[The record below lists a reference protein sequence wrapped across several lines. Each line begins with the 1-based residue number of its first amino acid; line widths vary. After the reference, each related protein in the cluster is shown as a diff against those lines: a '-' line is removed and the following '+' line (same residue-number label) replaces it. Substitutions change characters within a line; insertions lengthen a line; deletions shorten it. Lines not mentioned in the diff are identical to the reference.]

1 MERTLCETHG
11 GTCLL
16 KTGVKEGPNKGK
28 SFYICTARDATPCN
42 FTLPTEIPPS
52 HCLQHE
58 DSTVELQSLI
68 YNEKQDEYKLFYRC
82 LLGKTEGQKWCGCV
96 PWREKDPE
104 KRTDLSDK
112 DLQSSS
118 PTPVRNPFKVKTK
131 HNKSSE
137 RKRDPDAAKDRD
149 EISGENKHVNGKYH
163 GSAKKKEERSKTTEV
178 EGNNRNGSDG
188 QSGLD
193 REGKDSGGSE
203 SWRNKTL
210 PAGMKIKKRVSNDER
225 LRSKAEDG
233 ACPESPNS
241 VNESVQRP
249 SESKTSL
256 KDQQEKKPTKTGS
269 SPQIPSKSSAACD
282 KKASVENE
290 TKDDRSNKQS
300 TANLKSVT
308 DKTQSLQSKSSSP
321 SYSTS
326 QDVPVSEKPTAL
338 NFQKTVPN
346 QSQAKDQKGIARF
359 GEWSDEEGDVQ
370 LVSVQPPTQQSAP
383 TPAAPVQKTLT
394 SFPGFQPASKVQGRS
409 EDPSALHSHLSA
421 QLKQKKATLSVVNV
435 SALPDKGERLKS
447 QVKELEEALESLSL
461 TTASL
466 SESQD
471 KDKSQA
477 EHKAAHS
484 HSNPFSRPG
493 GAILLPTAPAPMLKE
508 SSSSSLGLNLSQGY
522 SQMFGVNAQNQA
534 FYGGRMTENRL
545 LAVRSATTE
554 AIDHLHD
561 SLESCPT
568 EDTESPDPKGIK
580 VELLPHQRIA
590 LAWLLWRETQ
600 KPCGGILAD
609 DMGLGKTLTMI
620 SLILSQK
627 KKDEK
632 LEEWISK
639 KDSTIVASQGTL
651 IICPAS
657 LLHHWKKEIDKHV
670 KSSRLSVYL
679 YHGPNRQRSS
689 SVLAEHDVVITT
701 YSLVSKEIPV
711 QKEDAE
717 KPSQD
722 SDHVAS
728 DLPPLLRV
736 SWARV
741 ILDEAHNIKNPK
753 VQTSM
758 AVCKLRARSRWAVTG
773 TPIQNNLL
781 DMYSLLKFLRC
792 SPFDEYKLW
801 KAQVDNGSKRGGDR
815 LNILT
820 RALLLR
826 RTKDQRDA
834 TGKPLVSLPDRTCEV
849 HRLKL
854 SEDEQAVY
862 DVVFAQS
869 RSTLQNYL
877 KRHEEGNIKK
887 GDNSNPFEKVAR
899 EFGMS
904 QQDSLSSSQQ
914 PQASSTIHILSLLLR
929 LRQCCCHL
937 SLLKK
942 TLDQSELQGDGV
954 ALSLEEQLCALSLSE
969 PSDSDP
975 KDTVSLNGSR
985 FSSEL
990 FQDTRESTKVSAIL
1004 TELREIRKKNQKS
1017 VIVSQWTSMLH
1028 IVAVHLK
1035 KMGLKFAVIDGTV
1048 NPKRRMDLV
1057 EEFNTNPKG
1066 PQVMLVSLCAGGVGI
1081 NLIGGNHL
1089 FLIDMHWNP
1098 ALEDQACDRIYR
1110 VGQSR
1115 DVTIHRFVCDGT
1127 VEDKIS
1133 SLQEKKKEL
1142 AQKVLS
1148 GTGSSFTKLS
1158 LADLRVIFGV

>member
-1 MERTLCETHG
+1 MERTLCETHD

-58 DSTVELQSLI
+58 DSMVELQSLI

-82 LLGKTEGQKWCGCV
+82 LHGKTEGQKWCGCV

-118 PTPVRNPFKVKTK
+118 LTPVRNPFKVKTK
-131 HNKSSE
+131 HKSSE

-149 EISGENKHVNGKYH
+149 EISGENKHVNGKYN
-163 GSAKKKEERSKTTEV
+163 GSAKQKEERSKTTAV

-359 GEWSDEEGDVQ
+359 GEWSDEEDDVQ

-409 EDPSALHSHLSA
+409 EDPRALHSHLSS

-493 GAILLPTAPAPMLKE
+493 GTILLPTAPAPMLKE

-545 LAVRSATTE
+545 LAVRNATTE

-580 VELLPHQRIA
+580 VELLPHQRRA

-639 KDSTIVASQGTL
+639 KDSTIVASLGTL

-657 LLHHWKKEIDKHV
+657 LLHHWKKEIDKRV

-717 KPSQD
+717 KPSRD

-801 KAQVDNGSKRGGDR
+801 KAQVDNGSKRGGER

-877 KRHEEGNIKK
+877 KRHEEGNTKK

-904 QQDSLSSSQQ
+904 QQDSMSSSQQ

-990 FQDTRESTKVSAIL
+990 FQDTRESTKISAIL

-1035 KMGLKFAVIDGTV
+1035 KMGLTFAVIDGTV

-1115 DVTIHRFVCDGT
+1115 DVTIHRFVCDGS

>member
-1 MERTLCETHG
+1 MERILCEAHG
-11 GTCLL
+11 SICLL

-28 SFYICTARDATPCN
+28 SFYICTARDVTPCN

-58 DSTVELQSLI
+58 DSMVELQTLI
-68 YNEKQDEYKLFYRC
+68 YNEKKNKYKLFYRC
-82 LLGKTEGQKWCGCV
+82 MLGRSEGQKWCGCV
-96 PWREKDPE
+96 PWSEKDPE
-104 KRTDLSDK
+104 NRTDLSDK

-118 PTPVRNPFKVKTK
+118 LTPVRNPFKVKK
-131 HNKSSE
+131 KQDKSSE
-137 RKRDPDAAKDRD
+137 HKRDLDAEKDR
-149 EISGENKHVNGKYH
+149 EVNGENKHVNGKDH
-163 GSAKKKEERSKTTEV
+163 GSAKKKEERSKTTET
-178 EGNNRNGSDG
+178 EANNKNGSDG

-193 REGKDSGGSE
+193 REGKEPGGSE
-203 SWRNKTL
+203 SWRNKKL
-210 PAGMKIKKRVSNDER
+210 PAGMKIKKRVSDDER
-225 LRSKAEDG
+225 PRSTSEDG
-233 ACPESPNS
+233 SCPESPNS
-241 VNESVQRP
+241 VNGSIQGP
-249 SESKTSL
+249 SESESSL

-269 SPQIPSKSSAACD
+269 SAQSPSKSSSACD
-282 KKASVENE
+282 KKASAEIE

-300 TANLKSVT
+300 TSNSKSVT
-308 DKTQSLQSKSSSP
+308 DKTQSLQSKSSS
-321 SYSTS
+321 SSSSTS
-326 QDVPVSEKPTAL
+326 QDVTVSEKPKAL
-338 NFQKTVPN
+338 NVQKTVPE

-359 GEWSDEEGDVQ
+359 GEWSDGEDDVQ

-383 TPAAPVQKTLT
+383 TTAAPVQKTLT
-394 SFPGFQPASKVQGRS
+394 SFPGFQPASKVQGQS
-409 EDPSALHSHLSA
+409 EDPRALHSHLTA

-461 TTASL
+461 TTVSL

-471 KDKSQA
+471 KDKSEV

-493 GAILLPTAPAPMLKE
+493 GTIHLPVAPAPMLKE

-522 SQMFGVNAQNQA
+522 SQMFGVNPQSQA

-545 LAVRSATTE
+545 LAVRNATTE

-568 EDTESPDPKGIK
+568 EDTEAPDPKGIK
-580 VELLPHQRIA
+580 VELLPHQRRA

-600 KPCGGILAD
+600 KPCGGIL
-609 DMGLGKTLTMI
+609 
-620 SLILSQK
+620 
-627 KKDEK
+627 
-632 LEEWISK
+632 
-639 KDSTIVASQGTL
+639 DSTIVPSQGTL

-657 LLHHWKKEIDKHV
+657 LVHHWKKEIDKRV

-679 YHGPNRQRSS
+679 YHGPNRQRST

-717 KPSQD
+717 KPSKD
-722 SDHVAS
+722 SDHVATELS
-728 DLPPLLRV
+728 PLLRV
-736 SWARV
+736 AWARV

-801 KAQVDNGSKRGGDR
+801 KAQVDNGSKRGGER

-826 RTKDQRDA
+826 RTKNQLDA

-877 KRHEEGNIKK
+877 KRHEEGNPKK
-887 GDNSNPFEKVAR
+887 GDSSNPFEKVAR

-904 QQDSLSSSQQ
+904 QQEPLSSSQQ

-990 FQDTRESTKVSAIL
+990 FKDTRESTK
-1004 TELREIRKKNQKS
+1004 
-1017 VIVSQWTSMLH
+1017 WTSMLN
-1028 IVAVHLK
+1028 IVAIHLN

-1115 DVTIHRFVCDGT
+1115 DVTIHRFVCEGT

-1133 SLQEKKKEL
+1133 SLQDKKKEL

>member
-42 FTLPTEIPPS
+42 FTLPT
-52 HCLQHE
+52 
-58 DSTVELQSLI
+58 DLI
-68 YNEKQDEYKLFYRC
+68 LFSQYLWTQNKWLFYRC
-82 LLGKTEGQKWCGCV
+82 LHGKTEGQKWCGCV

-104 KRTDLSDK
+104 KRADLSDK

-118 PTPVRNPFKVKTK
+118 LTPVRNPFKVKTK

-137 RKRDPDAAKDRD
+137 CKRDPDAAKDRD

-163 GSAKKKEERSKTTEV
+163 GSAKKKEERSKTEV

-188 QSGLD
+188 HSGLN

-269 SPQIPSKSSAACD
+269 SPQIPSKSSSACD

-290 TKDDRSNKQS
+290 TKDDHSNKQS

-321 SYSTS
+321 SYTTS

-346 QSQAKDQKGIARF
+346 QSQAKDQKDIARF
-359 GEWSDEEGDVQ
+359 GEWSDEEDDVQ

-383 TPAAPVQKTLT
+383 TSATPVQKTLT

-409 EDPSALHSHLSA
+409 EDPRALHSHLSA

-447 QVKELEEALESLSL
+447 QVKELEESLESLSL

-493 GAILLPTAPAPMLKE
+493 GTILLPTAPAPMLKE
-508 SSSSSLGLNLSQGY
+508 SSSSSLRLNLSQGY

-534 FYGGRMTENRL
+534 FYGGKMTENRL
-545 LAVRSATTE
+545 LAVRNATTE

-580 VELLPHQRIA
+580 VELLPHQRRA

-632 LEEWISK
+632 LEKWISK

-657 LLHHWKKEIDKHV
+657 LLHHWKKEIDKRV

-728 DLPPLLRV
+728 DLPPLLLV

-801 KAQVDNGSKRGGDR
+801 KAQVDNGSKRGGER

-869 RSTLQNYL
+869 RSTLQSYL
-877 KRHEEGNIKK
+877 KRHEEGNTKK

-975 KDTVSLNGSR
+975 KDTVSLNGSC

>member
-1 MERTLCETHG
+1 MERILCETHANS
-11 GTCLL
+11 CLL
-16 KTGVKEGPNKGK
+16 KTGVTEGPNKGK

-42 FTLPTEIPPS
+42 FALPTEISPS

-58 DSTVELQSLI
+58 DFMVELQTLI
-68 YNEKQDEYKLFYRC
+68 YNEKQDNYKLFYRC
-82 LLGKTEGQKWCGCV
+82 MLGKSEGQKWCGCV

-104 KRTDLSDK
+104 KRTELSEK

-118 PTPVRNPFKVKTK
+118 LTPVRNPFKVKTK
-131 HNKSSE
+131 QDKSSE
-137 RKRDPDAAKDRD
+137 RKRDPDAEKDRG
-149 EISGENKHVNGKYH
+149 EINGDKRVNGKDQ
-163 GSAKKKEERSKTTEV
+163 GSAKKKEERSKTTEI
-178 EGNNRNGSDG
+178 EENNKNGSDG
-188 QSGLD
+188 QRGLG
-193 REGKDSGGSE
+193 REGKDSE
-203 SWRNKTL
+203 SWRNKKL
-210 PAGMKIKKRVSNDER
+210 PAGMKIKKRVSDDER
-225 LRSKAEDG
+225 LRSTAEDG
-233 ACPESPNS
+233 ACPESPNT
-241 VNESVQRP
+241 VKESIQGT
-249 SESKTSL
+249 SESETSL
-256 KDQQEKKPTKTGS
+256 KHQQKKKPTKTGGS
-269 SPQIPSKSSAACD
+269 AQSPSKSSSRCD

-290 TKDDRSNKQS
+290 TKDDHSNKQS
-300 TANLKSVT
+300 TANSKSVK

-321 SYSTS
+321 SCSTS
-326 QDVPVSEKPTAL
+326 QDVPVSEKPTAF
-338 NFQKTVPN
+338 NVQKTVPN

-359 GEWSDEEGDVQ
+359 GEWSDEEDD
-370 LVSVQPPTQQSAP
+370 QSDP
-383 TPAAPVQKTLT
+383 TPAAPVQKTLA
-394 SFPGFQPASKVQGRS
+394 SYPGFQPASKVQGRS
-409 EDPSALHSHLSA
+409 EDPRALHSHLTA

-461 TTASL
+461 TT
-466 SESQD
+466 SQD
-471 KDKSQA
+471 KDKSEA

-484 HSNPFSRPG
+484 HSNPF
-493 GAILLPTAPAPMLKE
+493 TPAPLWKE
-508 SSSSSLGLNLSQGY
+508 SSGSSLGLNLSQGY
-522 SQMFGVNAQNQA
+522 SQMFGVNPQSQA

-545 LAVRSATTE
+545 LAVRNGTTE

-568 EDTESPDPKGIK
+568 EDTEAPDPKGIK
-580 VELLPHQRIA
+580 VELLPHQRRA

-632 LEEWISK
+632 LEEWMSK
-639 KDSTIVASQGTL
+639 NDSTIVTSQGTL

-657 LLHHWKKEIDKHV
+657 LVHHWKKEIDKRV

-689 SVLAEHDVVITT
+689 SVLAEHDVITT

-717 KPSQD
+717 KPSKD
-722 SDHVAS
+722 SDHVAT

-736 SWARV
+736 AWARV

-753 VQTSM
+753 VQSSM
-758 AVCKLRARSRWAVTG
+758 AVYKLRARSRWAVTG

-801 KAQVDNGSKRGGDR
+801 KAQVDNGSKRGGER

-820 RALLLR
+820 RALMLR
-826 RTKDQRDA
+826 RTKDQLDA

-877 KRHEEGNIKK
+877 KRHEEGNTKK
-887 GDNSNPFEKVAR
+887 GDSSNPFEKVAR

-904 QQDSLSSSQQ
+904 QQEPLSSSQQ
-914 PQASSTIHILSLLLR
+914 PQASNTIHILSLLLR
-929 LRQCCCHL
+929 LRQCCCHP

-969 PSDSDP
+969 HSDSDP

-990 FQDTRESTKVSAIL
+990 FQDTRESTKISAIL
-1004 TELREIRKKNQKS
+1004 TELREIRKKDQKS

-1028 IVAVHLK
+1028 IVAVHLE

-1133 SLQEKKKEL
+1133 SLQEKKKVL

-1158 LADLRVIFGV
+1158 LADLRVIFAV

>member
-1 MERTLCETHG
+1 MERILCEIHG
-11 GTCLL
+11 STCLL
-16 KTGVKEGPNKGK
+16 KTGVKEGKNKGK
-28 SFYICTARDATPCN
+28 SFYICATRDATPCN

-58 DSTVELQSLI
+58 DSMVELQSLV
-68 YNEKQDEYKLFYRC
+68 YNEKQDKYKLFYRC
-82 LLGKTEGQKWCGCV
+82 MLGKSEGQKWCGCV

-118 PTPVRNPFKVKTK
+118 LTPVRNPFKVKTK
-131 HNKSSE
+131 RNKSSE
-137 RKRDPDAAKDRD
+137 RKRDPDAAKDRE

-163 GSAKKKEERSKTTEV
+163 GSPKKKEEHSKTTEV

-193 REGKDSGGSE
+193 REGKDSEGSE

-210 PAGMKIKKRVSNDER
+210 PAGMKIKKRVSDDE
-225 LRSKAEDG
+225 
-233 ACPESPNS
+233 
-241 VNESVQRP
+241 
-249 SESKTSL
+249 SL
-256 KDQQEKKPTKTGS
+256 KDRQEKKPTKT
-269 SPQIPSKSSAACD
+269 
-282 KKASVENE
+282 ASVENE
-290 TKDDRSNKQS
+290 TKDDGSSKQS
-300 TANLKSVT
+300 TDNLKSVT
-308 DKTQSLQSKSSSP
+308 VKTQSLQSKSSSP
-321 SYSTS
+321 SCSTS

-338 NFQKTVPN
+338 NVQKTVPN
-346 QSQAKDQKGIARF
+346 QSQEKDLKGIARF

-394 SFPGFQPASKVQGRS
+394 SFPGFQPASK
-409 EDPSALHSHLSA
+409 DPSALHSHLTA

-461 TTASL
+461 TT
-466 SESQD
+466 SQD

-493 GAILLPTAPAPMLKE
+493 GTILLATASAPMLKE
-508 SSSSSLGLNLSQGY
+508 SSSSSL
-522 SQMFGVNAQNQA
+522 VNAQNQA

-545 LAVRSATTE
+545 LAVRNATTE
-554 AIDHLHD
+554 TIDHLHD

-568 EDTESPDPKGIK
+568 EDTVAPDPKGIK
-580 VELLPHQRIA
+580 VELLPHQRRA

-639 KDSTIVASQGTL
+639 NDSTIVASQGTL

-657 LLHHWKKEIDKHV
+657 LLHHWKKEIDKRV

-689 SVLAEHDVVITT
+689 SILAEHDVVITT

-722 SDHVAS
+722 SDHAS

-736 SWARV
+736 AWARV

-801 KAQVDNGSKRGGDR
+801 KAQVDNGSKRGGER

-826 RTKDQRDA
+826 RTKDQLDA

-877 KRHEEGNIKK
+877 KRHEEGNTKK

-904 QQDSLSSSQQ
+904 QQDSLSSSQP

-937 SLLKK
+937 SLLRK

-990 FQDTRESTKVSAIL
+990 FQDTRETIL
-1004 TELREIRKKNQKS
+1004 TEMREIRKKNQKS
-1017 VIVSQWTSMLH
+1017 VIVSQWTSMLR
-1028 IVAVHLK
+1028 IVAVHLE

-1115 DVTIHRFVCDGT
+1115 DVTIHRFVCEGT